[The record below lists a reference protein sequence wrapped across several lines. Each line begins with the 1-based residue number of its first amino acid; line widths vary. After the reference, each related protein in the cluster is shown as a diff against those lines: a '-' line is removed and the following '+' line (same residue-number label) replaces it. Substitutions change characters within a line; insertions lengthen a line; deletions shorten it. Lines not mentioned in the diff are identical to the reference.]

1 MLDHNQIDFNTYS
14 KIKNYIRASLQYLIP
29 YDRKK
34 NNRSSSHSY
43 LLRMNRYK
51 MLSVH
56 LRMLDFC
63 EKKTSF
69 SEVSAIVQT
78 FYSDIRAFEM
88 GIRKIRRVIKD
99 HSILTAIFIDFD

>member
-1 MLDHNQIDFNTYS
+1 
-14 KIKNYIRASLQYLIP
+14 
-29 YDRKK
+29 
-34 NNRSSSHSY
+34 
-43 LLRMNRYK
+43 
-51 MLSVH
+51 
-56 LRMLDFC
+56 MLDFC

-69 SEVSAIVQT
+69 SEVSAIFQT

>member
-1 MLDHNQIDFNTYS
+1 MLDHNQIDFNTYL

-29 YDRKK
+29 YERKK

-51 MLSVH
+51 MLSAH
-56 LRMLDFC
+56 FRMLDFC
-63 EKKTSF
+63 EKKTRF
-69 SEVSAIVQT
+69 SEISAIVQT

>member
-1 MLDHNQIDFNTYS
+1 MLDHNQIDFNTYL

-29 YDRKK
+29 YERKK

-51 MLSVH
+51 ILSAH

-63 EKKTSF
+63 EKKTRF
-69 SEVSAIVQT
+69 S
-78 FYSDIRAFEM
+78 
-88 GIRKIRRVIKD
+88 
-99 HSILTAIFIDFD
+99 